1 MRIGAEAASAPFA
14 SPAASMRVG
23 GMLPVNSAGVR
34 IPSPT
39 PRDRRF
45 FGLFQTQ
52 VEQIAGAS
60 ALLRDAFADLS
71 RIQEIQQQIKR
82 LEHSGDEAVHE
93 VVGLLNRTAVTP
105 FDREDI
111 YALTSALDDVLDY
124 IDEIVETFMLY
135 QIDFVPPA
143 GNEMARLLSLAVGQL
158 EQAVR
163 KLESLRGIEKH
174 GIEVHRIENLGDD
187 ASRLA
192 IAELFSGAHDPLTV
206 IKLKDV
212 YTLLE
217 DSLDRCEDIAEIIEN
232 IVIKNA

>member
-1 MRIGAEAASAPFA
+1 
-14 SPAASMRVG
+14 
-23 GMLPVNSAGVR
+23 LAGVR
-34 IPSPT
+34 LPSLI

-45 FGLFQTQ
+45 FDLFEIQ
-52 VEQIAGAS
+52 VEQIVGAA
-60 ALLRDAFADLS
+60 ALLRTAFADLT
-71 RIQEIQQQIKR
+71 RIQDLQREIKA

-93 VVGLLNRTAVTP
+93 VVGLLNRTFVTP

-135 QIDFVPPA
+135 QIDFVPPGA
-143 GNEMARLLSLAVGQL
+143 NEMARLLALAVGQL
-158 EQAVR
+158 DQAVR
-163 KLESLRGIEKH
+163 KLESLQGLEAH

-217 DSLDRCEDIAEIIEN
+217 DSLDRCEDIAAIIEN
-232 IVIKNA
+232 IVIKHA

>member
-1 MRIGAEAASAPFA
+1 MR
-14 SPAASMRVG
+14 
-23 GMLPVNSAGVR
+23 LPSL
-34 IPSPT
+34 I

-45 FGLFQTQ
+45 FDIFQAQ
-52 VEQIAGAS
+52 VEQIVQAA
-60 ALLRDAFADLS
+60 ALLRVAFDDLG
-71 RIQEIQQQIKR
+71 RIPDIQQQIKA

-93 VVGLLNRTAVTP
+93 LVGLLNRTFVTP

-111 YALTSALDDVLDY
+111 YALMSALDDVLDY
-124 IDEIVETFMLY
+124 IDEIAETFMLY

-143 GNEMARLLSLAVGQL
+143 ANEMARLLTLAVGQIK
-158 EQAVR
+158 QALS
-163 KLESLRGIEKH
+163 KLESLRGLEQH

-192 IAELFSGAHDPLTV
+192 IAELFSGAYDPLTV

-217 DSLDRCEDIAEIIEN
+217 DSLDRCEDIAAIIEN
-232 IVIKNA
+232 IVIKHA

>member
-1 MRIGAEAASAPFA
+1 MG
-14 SPAASMRVG
+14 SPVEWVRV
-23 GMLPVNSAGVR
+23 
-34 IPSPT
+34 PSLM

-45 FGLFQTQ
+45 FDIFQAQ
-52 VEQIAGAS
+52 VEQIVQAA
-60 ALLRDAFADLS
+60 ALLRVAFDDLG
-71 RIQEIQQQIKR
+71 RIPDIQQQIKA

-93 VVGLLNRTAVTP
+93 LVGLLNRTSVTP
-105 FDREDI
+105 FGREDI

-124 IDEIVETFMLY
+124 IDEIAETFMLY

-143 GNEMARLLSLAVGQL
+143 ANEMARLLTLAVHQIN
-158 EQAVR
+158 QAVS
-163 KLESLRGIEKH
+163 KLESLRGLEQH

-192 IAELFSGAHDPLTV
+192 IAELFSGAYDPLTV

-217 DSLDRCEDIAEIIEN
+217 DSLDRCEDIAAIIEN
-232 IVIKNA
+232 IVIKHA